1 MRGWAVSN
9 FSLRI
14 PGGVGQSHE
23 RAAVGAGR
31 GIVAPF
37 LLAAGLAAG
46 LMLSLPD
53 RAAAQD
59 AMDNFAWFK
68 QDTATGNWG
77 GARTDIENFGV
88 SPALNY
94 TTDLMTN
101 PVGGMNQSAAYAGA
115 FYGSLTFDFGKI
127 AGIPGLSLFAAGSL
141 QQGRDLTGDDIGNV
155 FAVAQIFNGDVARLD
170 QLYLQQSLWNDAL
183 NIAVG
188 RLAAGD
194 DFAAADSFGYYVS
207 GAVNGNP
214 TPILVNTPSFTTSPF
229 TQWGARAT
237 VKPTQ
242 SIYVSAGVYNADPSV
257 QDDEKNGVDFK
268 FNPDDGVLVVGEV
281 GYDLN
286 QEKNAKGLP
295 GTYAVGAVYDSSDY
309 ARLDNPDSSKSENY
323 SFYAFAEQQVHAEG
337 GSGGGQGLT
346 LWGAVTIAPDED
358 INTLPYGLFG
368 GGYYRGLIP
377 TRDNDVT
384 AMALY
389 WGRFS
394 DDLPGQNYELVLE
407 VTHRLQLAPWLYLQP
422 DFQYIFNPNG
432 GGIDDAAVFGA
443 EISVDF

>member
-1 MRGWAVSN
+1 MSN
-9 FSLRI
+9 FNLRI
-14 PGGVGQSHE
+14 FGNATRPHQRSAFGTCRQ
-23 RAAVGAGR
+23 
-31 GIVAPF
+31 IVRPVA
-37 LLAAGLAAG
+37 LVAGLAAG
-46 LMLSLPD
+46 LLLSLPD
-53 RAAAQD
+53 RAAAQEALND
-59 AMDNFAWFK
+59 FAWFK
-68 QDTATGNWG
+68 QDTATGDWG
-77 GARTDIENFGV
+77 GVRTDIENFGV
-88 SPALNY
+88 TPELNY

-101 PVGGMNQSAAYAGA
+101 PVGGMNQSGAYAGA
-115 FYGSLTFDFGKI
+115 FTGSLTFDFGKI
-127 AGIPGLSLFAAGSL
+127 AGIQGLSLFAAGSL
-141 QQGRDLTGDDIGNV
+141 QQGRDLTGDDVGNV
-155 FAVAQIFNGDVARLD
+155 FAVAQIFNGDVARLN

-194 DFAAADSFGYYVS
+194 DFAAADSYGYYVS

-257 QDDEKNGVDFK
+257 QEDEKNGVDFK

-295 GTYAVGAVYDSSDY
+295 GTYAAGFVYDSSDY
-309 ARLDNPDSSKSENY
+309 AKFDNPDSNKSGNY
-323 SFYAFAEQQVHAEG
+323 SFYAFAEQQVYAENS
-337 GSGGGQGLT
+337 SGDGQGLSV
-346 LWGAVTIAPDED
+346 WGTATFAPDED

-368 GGYYRGLIP
+368 GGYYQGLIP

-389 WGRFS
+389 WGLFS
-394 DDLPGQNYELVLE
+394 DDLPGQSYELVLE
-407 VTHRLQLAPWLYLQP
+407 ATHRFQLAPWLYFQP

-432 GGIDDAAVFGA
+432 GGIDDAAVFGV